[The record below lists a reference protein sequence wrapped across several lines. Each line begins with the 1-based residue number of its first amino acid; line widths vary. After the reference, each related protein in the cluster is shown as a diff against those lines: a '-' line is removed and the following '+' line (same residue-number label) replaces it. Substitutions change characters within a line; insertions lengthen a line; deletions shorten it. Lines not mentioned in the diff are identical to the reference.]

1 VQGADAPSLLSEPGV
16 LRPAPSP
23 VTNPGEKRS
32 LRALR
37 RVLRRGGTCA
47 VPKRCADDQFQQTE
61 VTMRPIIVAAFAAVA
76 LFAGAGHAVS
86 QTKTDE
92 AKSTGQSERPASKKQ
107 IEPES
112 QSHNADKPK
121 GTTQTLPEDEKT
133 KK

>member
-1 VQGADAPSLLSEPGV
+1 VSLAYCAL
-16 LRPAPSP
+16 LPSP
-23 VTNPGEKRS
+23 VTNPGERRS

-121 GTTQTLPEDEKT
+121 GTTQTLPADEKT

>member
-1 VQGADAPSLLSEPGV
+1 VSLAYCALLPSS
-16 LRPAPSP
+16 
-23 VTNPGEKRS
+23 VTNPGERRS

-61 VTMRPIIVAAFAAVA
+61 VTMRPMIVAAFAAVA